1 MEISIVLDLLIYKE
15 GHKIPII
22 QSKRS
27 FVLAYLKL
35 HKTQNTVKEAQNHP
49 HNRLLLLYKRP
60 EH

>member
-22 QSKRS
+22 QS